1 MSQRNET
8 VRIVLGYLFAFFVFG
23 GSLWLLDRLLNQ
35 LQNPDLAS
43 IPESLVGIVIGGI
56 LTLASGAATF
66 VFGQAIMT
74 SAARSAATATQA
86 GINAALTPAPAV
98 STVTTTATPPAT
110 VSVDETVT

>member
-35 LQNPDLAS
+35 LQNPDLAA

-86 GINAALTPAPAV
+86 GITAALTPAPSV
-98 STVTTTATPPAT
+98 TVTTSTDAPSEPIT
-110 VSVDETVT
+110 